1 MKVLIRLEE
10 EQEIG
15 IVINVKIIILRG
27 ENLVVVVIATKRS
40 EKNRKTQ
47 WETNSIKQPEEIVLS
62 HGSALAAKY

>member
-47 WETNSIKQPEEIVLS
+47 WETNSIKQPEEIVL
-62 HGSALAAKY
+62 

>member
-10 EQEIG
+10 GQEIG
-15 IVINVKIIILRG
+15 IVTNVKIIILRG

-47 WETNSIKQPEEIVLS
+47 WETNSMKQPEEIVL
-62 HGSALAAKY
+62 